1 MMDTSEQKSGLSDS
15 SLRRI
20 EQLKK
25 RYQKPQSVLLE
36 ALWMWQGEYGWIS
49 EEGMRYVGDLV
60 GAPYHHVLGV
70 VTFYTMFNRKPVGR
84 HKIEVCTNVSCML
97 RNSGR
102 LLKHIEDRLQI
113 TTGETTPDNRFTL
126 VEAECLGSCGTA
138 PVMQV
143 GDRYY
148 ENLDTAK
155 VDKVLDELK

>member
-1 MMDTSEQKSGLSDS
+1 MDTSEQNNGLSDS
-15 SLRRI
+15 NLRRI

-49 EEGMRYVGDLV
+49 GEGMRYVGDLV